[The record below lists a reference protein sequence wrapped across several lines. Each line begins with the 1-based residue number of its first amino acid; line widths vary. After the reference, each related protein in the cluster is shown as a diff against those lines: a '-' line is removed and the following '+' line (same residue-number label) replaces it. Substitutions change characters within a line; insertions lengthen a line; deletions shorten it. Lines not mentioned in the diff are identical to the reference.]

1 MFKNRWALSG
11 LVVFTIFFF
20 LSILEIDAW
29 ARAGGGR
36 SSGSRG
42 SRSYTPPRAT
52 PAPAPA
58 PVSPSQSS
66 RQYGAPAAP
75 APSPFG
81 GGGFLR
87 SMAGGIVGGMIGGM
101 LFRSLGF
108 AGGGAS
114 GGASGGA
121 GTGGGIG
128 MMDILLIGALLYGI
142 YWFIKRRRKEAT
154 ASASEGTFYRE
165 SSAVDAGQTTQPSPV
180 YESPGQDDVAAGL
193 SHIRQMD
200 PRFDEKRFTDGC
212 MDQFFLIQGAWANR
226 DLSGVRNS
234 LSDEMFRRLQ
244 EDAEQLKAKKQIN
257 RLENIAVRSV
267 DITEVWQ
274 EGGDDFITVKL
285 YANLLDY
292 NVDEQTGQLLSGSR
306 TEPVKFNEY
315 WTFTRP
321 VGDNPWKLSAINQV
335 E

>member
-1 MFKNRWALSG
+1 MFKNRWASIG
-11 LVVFTIFFF
+11 LVAFTVFFF
-20 LSILEIDAW
+20 LSVLEIDAW
-29 ARAGGGR
+29 ARAGGGK

-58 PVSPSQSS
+58 SPSQGS

-108 AGGGAS
+108 AGGGAT
-114 GGASGGA
+114 GA
-121 GTGGGIG
+121 GGGGGIG
-128 MMDILLIGALLYGI
+128 LMDILLIGALLYGI
-142 YWFIKRRRKEAT
+142 YWFIKRRRQAAT
-154 ASASEGTFYRE
+154 ASAPAEAYYRE
-165 SSAVDAGQTTQPSPV
+165 SSTPYAGQMATPLPA
-180 YESPGQDDVAAGL
+180 YEPQDDAAAGL
-193 SHIRQMD
+193 GHIRQMD
-200 PRFDEKRFTDGC
+200 PYFDEKRFTDGC
-212 MDQFFLIQGAWANR
+212 MDQFFAIQGAWANR
-226 DLSGVRNS
+226 DMYGVRNA
-234 LSDEMFRRLQ
+234 LTDEMFRRLQ

-274 EGGDDFITVKL
+274 EGGEDFITVKL

-292 NVDEQTGQLLSGSR
+292 TIDEQTGQLLAGSR
-306 TEPVKFNEY
+306 TEPVKFNEF

-321 VGDNPWKLSAINQV
+321 VGNNPWKLSAINQV

>member
-1 MFKNRWALSG
+1 MFKHRLALSG
-11 LVVFTIFFF
+11 LVVLIVFFF

-29 ARAGGGR
+29 ARVGGGR

-42 SRSYTPPRAT
+42 SRSYTPLRST
-52 PAPAPA
+52 PAPA

-66 RQYGAPAAP
+66 SQYGAPAAP

-87 SMAGGIVGGMIGGM
+87 NMAGGIVGGMIGGM

-108 AGGGAS
+108 AGGVA
-114 GGASGGA
+114 GGA
-121 GTGGGIG
+121 GTGGGVG

-142 YWFIKRRRKEAT
+142 YWFIKRRRNEAT
-154 ASASEGTFYRE
+154 ASEPAGTFYRE
-165 SSAVDAGQTTQPSPV
+165 SSAPNAGQTTLPSPA
-180 YESPGQDDVAAGL
+180 YESSGQDDTAAGL

-200 PRFDEKRFTDGC
+200 PYFDEKRFTDGC

-226 DLSGVRNS
+226 DLSGVRNA
-234 LSDEMFRRLQ
+234 LTDEMFRKLQ
-244 EDAEQLKAKKQIN
+244 EDAGQLKAKKQIN

-267 DITEVWQ
+267 EITEAWQ
-274 EGGDDFITVKL
+274 EGGEDFITAKL

-292 NVDEQTGQLLSGSR
+292 TIDEQTGQVLAGSR

-321 VGDNPWKLSAINQV
+321 VGDHPWKLSAINQV